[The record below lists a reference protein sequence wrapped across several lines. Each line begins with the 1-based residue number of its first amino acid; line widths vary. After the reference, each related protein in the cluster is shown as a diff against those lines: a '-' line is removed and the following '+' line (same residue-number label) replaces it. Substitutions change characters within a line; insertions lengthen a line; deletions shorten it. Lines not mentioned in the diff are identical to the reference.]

1 MLYRHLEENHPK
13 RVLNSS
19 VVVELIHDEIRVVCK
34 EMGIQVVQR
43 EKEIQAVHREK
54 EI

>member
-13 RVLNSS
+13 RVLNSF
-19 VVVELIHDEIRVVCK
+19 VVELIHDEIRVVCK

-43 EKEIQAVHREK
+43 EKVIQAVHREK